1 MPQTRSSTLRR
12 TEQLVEWYRK
22 KAKDLSRELNNEK
35 VRREEAELQAEVL
48 WDRTRE
54 LQDEIED
61 LEDLVA
67 AKESF
72 INMMMMA
79 FCIMR
84 R

>member
-12 TEQLVEWYRK
+12 SEQLVEWYRK

-48 WDRTRE
+48 WEITRE

>member
-12 TEQLVEWYRK
+12 TEQLAEWYRK
-22 KAKDLSRELNNEK
+22 KAKGLSRELNNEK

-48 WDRTRE
+48 WEITRE

>member
-48 WDRTRE
+48 WEITRE